1 MDWKQII
8 LILSTLIITIVF
20 YLQHGR
26 MPSKFRRETMNA
38 PSVTNKRDGFTA
50 TIENMEDFDP
60 VCDNPYS
67 DPKNLPLREYYI
79 KSCFNSAYDGNDV
92 SCSSIVARIEEGYR
106 FIDLNVFPS
115 EGKLYVGFSHGNTP
129 NMDSGSL
136 LFTDALQ
143 CIANNAFIPPTTPS
157 AGAAS
162 WDYTTS
168 PIIVHIRVFRKPD
181 STIDVIAE
189 VAKIINPNSP
199 EVPQPSYSAKYH
211 VKDKMPIKVDSC
223 TPLSEISGKMLFAV
237 NAQNMIEVYTK
248 PGNFEDQIL
257 PGTKNAVSLFAN
269 MVTGTRSFPA
279 FYRYTDVLTTGRENT
294 LMKNSNDLNS
304 YHTNVRYMLLAL
316 PHPQDDR
323 VQPNIQK
330 FALNTSI
337 LVLPMRV
344 YLGDGVGENLAL
356 NNHIFKYN
364 STSFVPASKLQ
375 MSIETYVPLNP
386 REFYGQSDNS
396 IKDKTAD
403 IPSPPKPSDSTVNA
417 ILIGSGV
424 ALGIFAF
431 TFLVISMASTG
442 ADKQSQ

>member
-1 MDWKQII
+1 MDWKQIVI
-8 LILSTLIITIVF
+8 ILSVLIIVTVF
-20 YLQHGR
+20 YQKYQH
-26 MPSKFRRETMNA
+26 K
-38 PSVTNKRDGFTA
+38 
-50 TIENMEDFDP
+50 TISLENMDDFNP
-60 VCDNPYS
+60 VCNNPYS
-67 DPKNLPLREYYI
+67 DPTNLPLREYYI

-92 SCSSIVARIEEGYR
+92 SCSTIKSRIEEGYR
-106 FIDLNVFPS
+106 FIDLNVFSS
-115 EGKLYVGFSHGNTP
+115 ENKLYVGFSHGNTP

-136 LFTDALQ
+136 LFTDALD
-143 CIANNAFIPPTTPS
+143 CIANSAFIKPSNPS

-162 WDYTTS
+162 WDYTKS
-168 PIIVHIRVFRKPD
+168 PIIVHIRAFRKPD
-181 STIDVIAE
+181 STVDVIAE
-189 VAKIINPNSP
+189 VAKIINPNLGITSNDKVS
-199 EVPQPSYSAKYH
+199 EPSYSQKRY
-211 VKDKMPIKVDSC
+211 VDDKNMPIQVNSC
-223 TPLSEISGKMLFAV
+223 TPLLDISGKMLFAV

-248 PGNFEDQIL
+248 PGNFEDQI
-257 PGTKNAVSLFAN
+257 PTTTTKAAASFAN
-269 MVTGTRSFPA
+269 MVTGTRSFPT

-304 YHTNVRYMLLAL
+304 YNTNVRYMILAL

-364 STSFVPASKLQ
+364 NTSFVPAAKLQ
-375 MSIETYVPLNP
+375 MSIEKYVPLNP

-396 IKDKTAD
+396 IQNKTAD

-431 TFLVISMASTG
+431 TFLMITIVPSSTNTQ
-442 ADKQSQ
+442 DT